1 MTKNLNMQLPY
12 ARATVS
18 ISDVVVVRTW
28 ASCLYLENDIWHTAW
43 VFRKILNKWPIVGV
57 MLMQTHA
64 TCSWDRALAH
74 LGETSNLEQIGC
86 IVLLFTWPARASVNP
101 PGTRLDPLIKLICNN
116 VWKSA
121 EPHSVM
127 NYSKPDTERCANK
140 DAGPQGGGLWDP
152 TSVGEENEKFFIG
165 MWKPLPNKHVLK
177 P

>member
-28 ASCLYLENDIWHTAW
+28 ASSLYLKNDIWHTAW
-43 VFRKILNKWPIVGV
+43 VFRRILSKWPTVGV

-74 LGETSNLEQIGC
+74 LGVTSNLEQIGC
-86 IVLLFTWPARASVNP
+86 VVLLYTWPVRASMNP
-101 PGTRLDPLIKLICNN
+101 PGARLDPLIKLICNN

-121 EPHSVM
+121 KPHSVM
-127 NYSKPDTERCANK
+127 NYSNFIVCLIII
-140 DAGPQGGGLWDP
+140 GLMYGAQLRVW
-152 TSVGEENEKFFIG
+152 TIYWAVFLEAST
-165 MWKPLPNKHVLK
+165 LP
-177 P
+177 